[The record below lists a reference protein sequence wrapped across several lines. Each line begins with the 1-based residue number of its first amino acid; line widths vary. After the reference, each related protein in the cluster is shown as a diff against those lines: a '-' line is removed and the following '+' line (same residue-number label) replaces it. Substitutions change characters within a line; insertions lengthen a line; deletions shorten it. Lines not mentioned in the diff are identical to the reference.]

1 MKVIVIMAAGM
12 LVGVLLRRKTE
23 LLKWNGR
30 LINVAIYFLLFFLG
44 VTIGTDE
51 TIVST
56 LPTLGVKALLITV
69 GGIGGSVLL
78 AWGVYFLLFRKSKS
92 KDV

>member
-1 MKVIVIMAAGM
+1 MKVIAIMMAGM
-12 LVGVLLRRKTE
+12 LAGWLLRNRKR
-23 LLKWNGR
+23 LLAWNAR

-56 LPTLGVKALLITV
+56 LPTLGVKALWLAL

-78 AWGVYFLLFRKSKS
+78 AWGVYILWFRKPNESE
-92 KDV
+92 

>member
-1 MKVIVIMAAGM
+1 MVGM
-12 LVGVLLRRKTE
+12 LAGWLLRNRKG
-23 LLKWNGR
+23 LLAWNAR

-56 LPTLGVKALLITV
+56 LPTLGVKALWLSL

-78 AWGVYFLLFRKSKS
+78 SWGVYMLWFRKTKESE
-92 KDV
+92 